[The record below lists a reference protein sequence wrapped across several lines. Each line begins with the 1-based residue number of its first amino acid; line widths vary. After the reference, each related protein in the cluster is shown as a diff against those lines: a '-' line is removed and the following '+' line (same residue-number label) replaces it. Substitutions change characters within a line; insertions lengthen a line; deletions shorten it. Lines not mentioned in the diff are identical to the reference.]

1 VLISGIEELF
11 CAKEMEK
18 EKIEISIRISFFKSI
33 TNEQK
38 KSPDYK
44 PRD

>member
-1 VLISGIEELF
+1 MV
-11 CAKEMEK
+11 K
-18 EKIEISIRISFFKSI
+18 EKIEISMEMSFSKSV
-33 TNEQK
+33 TKGQK